1 MDSLSLRWRWG
12 TLTRSHRR
20 WLLYNAVLVTGF
32 INLAV
37 NAAIAWLSSRGHHQ
51 IPLWS
56 IPLLGKPSV
65 AIDTVGTFFFL
76 PLMTCLMCTT
86 AVWQQVRTGRLPE
99 LRWDQASP
107 SALDRLPPAR
117 LRRGLVLGVVCTI
130 VLAPAS
136 IVLLTLIDTEG
147 MRQGQFVLYKGVLGV
162 VLGAIVTPL
171 VAGLAMAD
179 EVVPRRQHT

>member
-1 MDSLSLRWRWG
+1 
-12 TLTRSHRR
+12 
-20 WLLYNAVLVTGF
+20 
-32 INLAV
+32 
-37 NAAIAWLSSRGHHQ
+37 
-51 IPLWS
+51 
-56 IPLLGKPSV
+56 
-65 AIDTVGTFFFL
+65 
-76 PLMTCLMCTT
+76 
-86 AVWQQVRTGRLPE
+86 
-99 LRWDQASP
+99 
-107 SALDRLPPAR
+107 
-117 LRRGLVLGVVCTI
+117 VVCTI